1 MNTYIETLQHILAQV
16 DESLRVM
23 PARDDS
29 LVRRFRRRDLLI
41 IDPRDTDVRGGV
53 VLMDLDGKPAPL
65 EVKRMP
71 DGMLRYTKHDMLWRP
86 IELTPEE
93 ALARSMGRVVG
104 AVVRF
109 RPERC

>member
-1 MNTYIETLQHILAQV
+1 MHHFIETLQQILAQV

-29 LVRRFRRRDLLI
+29 LLRRFRRHDLLI

-53 VLMDLDGKPAPL
+53 ALMDFDGKPAPV

-71 DGMLRYTKHDMLWRP
+71 DGLLRFSKHSMLFQP

-93 ALARSMGRVVG
+93 AMARNMGRVVG

-109 RPERC
+109 RRS